1 MSVEAPTEARPV
13 AHDSQNVGLTTESL
27 DAMKAL
33 ADARA
38 AERALGAEPAPKPER
53 SRSQV
58 RHDAEMERLSW
69 HRMTVHSEAL
79 RAAIDAAMPLKQ
91 RAYDLGQVHEA
102 ASLAFCDATEGVK
115 KEAATTAEDQA
126 EAAWQASRAEL
137 DNAALVVAHAPFS
150 DIYDVVARAEAFA
163 EIVGR
168 PDKDA
173 PPEFDE
179 DHLLMLGS
187 YRQAVMEMIER
198 QPSRGDWDDAVA
210 GLHEIER
217 RIVGLQASHP
227 ESDGLTKAWADRDAA
242 ITDLF
247 SMQPPHLD
255 GALLLLDLVREAR
268 FLRSRTYRNR
278 AADVDEGQITISD
291 IRAPGEL
298 GAARSLALIG
308 QHIARLRDLEMPRDW
323 RDAMRDFGRIAPGAA
338 DAVRNAF
345 DQGMH
350 LPELTNV
357 QLGGLPDSQLPVLHF
372 GERTVGPDHS

>member
-1 MSVEAPTEARPV
+1 MSVHAPTEARPV

-38 AERALGAEPAPKPER
+38 AERALGAEPAPTPEC

-58 RHDAEMERLSW
+58 RHDAEMERLSL

-79 RAAIDAAMPLKQ
+79 RAAIDAAMTQKQ
-91 RAYDLGQVHEA
+91 RTHDLARAHIA
-102 ASLAFCDATEGVK
+102 ADDAADEFDDEGCALAVE
-115 KEAATTAEDQA
+115 A

-137 DNAALVVAHAPFS
+137 DNAALAVAHAPFS
-150 DIYDVVARAEAFA
+150 DLDDVVARAEAFA
-163 EIVGR
+163 ETVGR

-187 YRQAVMEMIER
+187 YRQAVVEMIER

-227 ESDGLTKAWADRDAA
+227 ESDGLTKAWADRDAT

-255 GALLLLDLVREAR
+255 GVLLLLDLVREAR

-278 AADVDEGQITISD
+278 AADVDDGQITIAD

-372 GERTVGPDHS
+372 GERAVGPDHS

>member
-27 DAMKAL
+27 VAMKAL
-33 ADARA
+33 TDARA
-38 AERALGAEPAPKPER
+38 AEKALGAEPAPKPER

-58 RHDAEMERLSW
+58 RHDAEMERLSLHW
-69 HRMTVHSEAL
+69 MTVHSEAL
-79 RAAIDAAMPLKQ
+79 RAAIGAAMTQKQRTHDLARAHIAADDAADEFDDEGC
-91 RAYDLGQVHEA
+91 A
-102 ASLAFCDATEGVK
+102 LAVE
-115 KEAATTAEDQA
+115 A
-126 EAAWQASRAEL
+126 EATWQASRVEL
-137 DNAALVVAHAPFS
+137 DTAALVVAHAPFA
-150 DIYDVVARAEAFA
+150 DLKDVVARAEAFA

-187 YRQAVMEMIER
+187 YRQAVVEMTER

-291 IRAPGEL
+291 IRAPGEV
-298 GAARSLALIG
+298 GVARSLSLIA
-308 QHIARLRDLEMPRDW
+308 QHVARLRDLEMPRDW
-323 RDAMRDFGRIAPGAA
+323 RGAMRDLGRIAPGAS
-338 DAVRNAF
+338 DTVRNAF

-357 QLGGLPDSQLPVLHF
+357 QLGGLPDGQLPVLHF